1 MADAASRKQTQI
13 NRIIDYM
20 GRWGWITPLT
30 AFQELGI
37 TKLATRISEMKD
49 QGIGIY
55 SEYVNV
61 RTRFGEEVRVKRY
74 RLDDT
79 ARVMAD

>member
-1 MADAASRKQTQI
+1 MANVAAQKQTQI

-20 GRWGWITPLT
+20 TRWGWITPLS

-79 ARVMAD
+79 TRVMAD